1 MSDSGGS
8 LSVSRSLLQGA
19 ARSIPAVVKHEEPED
34 VQYVLRVIR
43 GDTDAF
49 SQLVRR
55 YEDRVIRFQLRMT
68 GCRETAL
75 DLAQETFLR
84 AFQALA
90 SWQPSAQFRTWLFR
104 IASNAAIDHLRRNRQ
119 FNHVPLE
126 ENDEFGCEISV
137 ERLLSADQQMRILA
151 KAVAQLPK
159 KYSEALLLRELEG
172 MSYSEIALLLDVS
185 EGTVKSRISRAR
197 HGILSHFGRAV

>member
-1 MSDSGGS
+1 
-8 LSVSRSLLQGA
+8 
-19 ARSIPAVVKHEEPED
+19 
-34 VQYVLRVIR
+34 VIR